1 MKLIFLGKQGVGK
14 GTYASR
20 LGEKYGWP
28 KISAGDLL
36 RDEIAKKSP
45 MGREIESVINSG
57 HLVKPEQIS
66 ALIEKRIQEKDCK
79 SGFILDGY
87 PRSME
92 QVRLLEEMQKKLGIK
107 IDLAVNFTA
116 SDEVLLGRLTGRRQC
131 RKCAAIYHIKNIP
144 PKVSGI
150 CDKCGGELYQRDD
163 DTESAIR
170 VRWGEYDKQTKPLI
184 DYYEKK
190 GLLVEVDA
198 SYEVDKIMPRVL
210 EIIERHME

>member
-1 MKLIFLGKQGVGK
+1 MNLIFLGKQGVGK

-20 LGEKYGWP
+20 LAERYKWP

-36 RDEIAKKSP
+36 REEIAKKSP

-66 ALIEKRIQEKDCK
+66 ALIEKRIQEADCK
-79 SGFILDGY
+79 NGFIFDGY

-92 QVRLLEEMQKKLGIK
+92 QVRLLEGMQKKLGMK
-107 IDLAVNFTA
+107 IDLVVNFTA
-116 SDEVLLGRLTGRRQC
+116 SDKVLLERLTGRRTC

-144 PKVSGI
+144 PKVPGI

-163 DTESAIR
+163 DTEAAIR
-170 VRWGEYDKQTKPLI
+170 VRWEEYDRQTKPLI

-190 GLLVEVDA
+190 GMLAEIDA
-198 SYEVDKIMPRVL
+198 SDEVDKIMPRVL
-210 EIIERHME
+210 EIIEKRMK

>member
-1 MKLIFLGKQGVGK
+1 MNLIFLGKQGVGK

-20 LGEKYGWP
+20 LGEKYHWP

-36 RDEIAKKSP
+36 REEIAKKSA
-45 MGREIESVINSG
+45 MGREIESVMNSG

-66 ALIEKRIQEKDCK
+66 MLIEKRIQEADCK

-92 QVRLLEEMQKKLGIK
+92 QVRLLEGMQKKLGIK
-107 IDLAVNFTA
+107 IDLAVNFAA
-116 SDEVLLGRLTGRRQC
+116 SDKVLLERLTGRRQC
-131 RKCAAIYHIKNIP
+131 RKCAAIYHIENIP
-144 PKVSGI
+144 PKLPGI

-170 VRWGEYDKQTKPLI
+170 VRWEEYEKQTSPLI
-184 DYYEKK
+184 DYYSEK

-198 SYEVDKIMPRVL
+198 SNEVDKIMPRVL
-210 EIIERHME
+210 EIIEKHMK